1 MCSYHVIAK
10 HLEDIYCNFMKTTA
24 ASSNSCVISPI
35 SDTLQTHKFTK
46 RNPDLHALT
55 NKIMVKVD
63 KQAAGF
69 DEGRP
74 TVADLYGDNPFAQAA
89 KQHWLKEKPSKFR
102 PDALK
107 TEFYDVLEKDGFRFR
122 SLLILENL
130 QFLEKFVVLFAA
142 WGNSCWRLRYG

>member
-1 MCSYHVIAK
+1 VFISRDCQAPRRHVLQL
-10 HLEDIYCNFMKTTA
+10 HEN
-24 ASSNSCVISPI
+24 NSRKLSLLR
-35 SDTLQTHKFTK
+35 DFTDFPTPCK
-46 RNPDLHALT
+46 PTNSRKENPDLRVLS

-130 QFLEKFVVLFAA
+130 QFLEKSVVLSAV
-142 WGNSCWRLRYG
+142 